1 MSDLHKLS
9 FQDESFDFVYC
20 MHVLEHCLDPVM
32 VLDEL
37 MRVAKIGRA
46 IYCSF
51 PLEDHVSGKHTTA
64 IHSMKSVGNILKEM
78 RYNFEPLYVGMAN
91 DTSVVIPEGDETII
105 FVIKKSTQSK
115 ENEIS
120 DQR

>member
-1 MSDLHKLS
+1 
-9 FQDESFDFVYC
+9 
-20 MHVLEHCLDPVM
+20 
-32 VLDEL
+32 
-37 MRVAKIGRA
+37 
-46 IYCSF
+46 
-51 PLEDHVSGKHTTA
+51 
-64 IHSMKSVGNILKEM
+64 MKSVGNILKEM